1 MPKPKK
7 NPADEIETLV
17 KEGKADIAAKLQMQV
32 QMTQGRVAWAAL
44 VVGLAILGLTVVL
57 VVLTAVLITRTH

>member
-44 VVGLAILGLTVVL
+44 VVGLAILALTVVL
-57 VVLTAVLITRTH
+57 VVLTAVLIARTH